1 MLERFKVPD
10 ADRVYVPADRVRQ
23 ATEAVFLAMGL
34 SGENAWQAADVLV
47 TNDLRGVETHGV
59 SNMLR
64 SYVAGYRSGN
74 LNPAPAVTTERESGT
89 TALLNAD
96 GGLGVHVAPLAM
108 RMAIEKA
115 SAMGVASVNVYNV
128 GHMGGA
134 GYHAMLAAEADMIG
148 LAMSTS
154 SGGVRM
160 LPTFGARP
168 MLGTNPIAW
177 AAPAQEMPP
186 FLFDIGTTQIA
197 GNKTRLA
204 QRVGAR
210 MLPGWIAAPDG
221 SPIMEEVELPEE
233 YFMLPFGGTREQGS
247 HKGYGFAAI
256 IEMMANNLGGIG
268 PSFIHPGG
276 NFHLA
281 AWNIDA
287 FTDVTKF
294 KTDMDTVLRGL
305 ADTPPAP
312 GNERVLYPGLS
323 EAEETERRSQNGIP
337 YHVEVVNWF
346 TSIRAELE
354 LSFEFP

>member
-10 ADRVYVPADRVRQ
+10 ADRVYVPSARVRT
-23 ATEAVFLAMGL
+23 AAVSVFLAMGL
-34 SGENAWQAADVLV
+34 SDANARQAADVLV

-64 SYVAGYRSGN
+64 SYVAGYRSGE
-74 LNPAPAVTTERESGT
+74 LNPNPAVETERESGT
-89 TALLNAD
+89 TAILNAD
-96 GGLGVHVAPLAM
+96 GGLGTHVAPLAM

-115 SAMGVASVNVYNV
+115 AKMGVASVNVHNV

-134 GYHAMLAAEADMIG
+134 GYHAMMAAEADMIG
-148 LAMSTS
+148 LAMST

-177 AAPAQEMPP
+177 AAPAGNMPP

-197 GNKTRLA
+197 GNKATLA
-204 QRVGAR
+204 KRVGAK

-221 SPIMEEVELPEE
+221 APIMEEVDLPET
-233 YFMLPFGGTREQGS
+233 YWMLPFGGTREQGS
-247 HKGYGFAAI
+247 HKGYGFASAI
-256 IEMMANNLGGIG
+256 EIMGNILTGIG
-268 PSFIHPGG
+268 PSFINPGSC
-276 NFHLA
+276 FHLA

-294 KTDMDTVLRGL
+294 KSDMDIVLGGL
-305 ADTPPAP
+305 KDTRPAP
-312 GNERVLYPGLS
+312 GHDRVLYPGLS
-323 EAEETERRSQNGIP
+323 EAEETDRRSRSGIP
-337 YHVEVVNWF
+337 YHVEVVDWF
-346 TSIRAELE
+346 TSIRAELD
-354 LSFEFP
+354 LDFEFP

>member
-10 ADRVYVPADRVRQ
+10 EDRVYVPPARVRA
-23 ATEAVFLAMGL
+23 ATEAVFLSMGL
-34 SGENAWQAADVLV
+34 SGANARQAADVLI

-59 SNMLR
+59 SNTLR
-64 SYVAGYRSGN
+64 NYVSGYRSGD
-74 LNPAPAVTTERESGT
+74 LNPDPAVATERESGT
-89 TALLNAD
+89 TAILNAD
-96 GGLGVHVAPLAM
+96 GGLGLHVAPLAM

-115 SAMGVASVNVYNV
+115 ARMGVSSVNVHNV

-134 GYHAMLAAEADMIG
+134 GYHAMLAAQSDMIG

-154 SGGVRM
+154 GGAGRM

-177 AAPAQEMPP
+177 AAPARDMPP

-197 GNKTRLA
+197 GNKAILA
-204 QRVGAR
+204 KRVGAK

-221 SPIMEEVELPEE
+221 APIMEEVDLPEN
-233 YFMLPFGGTREQGS
+233 YWMLPFGGTREQGS
-247 HKGYGFAAI
+247 HKGYGFATAI
-256 IEMMANNLGGIG
+256 EIMGNILTGIG
-268 PSFIHPGG
+268 PSFIHPGSCY
-276 NFHLA
+276 HLA

-294 KTDMDTVLRGL
+294 NSDMDTVLKGL
-305 ADTPPAP
+305 KDTKPAP
-312 GNERVLYPGLS
+312 GHDRVLYPGLS
-323 EAEETERRSQNGIP
+323 EAEETDRRSRYGIP
-337 YHVEVVNWF
+337 YHVEVVDWF

-354 LSFEFP
+354 LDFEFP

>member
-10 ADRVYVPADRVRQ
+10 ADRVYVPADRVRE
-23 ATEAVFLAMGL
+23 ATGAVFLAMGL
-34 SGENAWQAADVLV
+34 SEANALQATDVLI

-64 SYVAGYRSGN
+64 NYVAGYRSGT
-74 LNPAPAVTTERESGT
+74 LNPDPEVTTVRESGT
-89 TALLNAD
+89 TAILNAD
-96 GGLGVHVAPLAM
+96 RGLGVHIAPLAM

-115 SAMGVASVNVYNV
+115 ASMGVGSVNVHNV

-177 AAPAQEMPP
+177 AAPADEMPP

-197 GNKTRLA
+197 GNKATLA
-204 QRVGAR
+204 KRVGAR

-221 SPIMEEVELPEE
+221 SPIMEEVELPDD
-233 YFMLPFGGTREQGS
+233 YFMLPFGGTRELGS
-247 HKGYGFAAI
+247 HKGYGFASI
-256 IEMMANNLGGIG
+256 IEMMGNNLGGIG
-268 PSFIHPGG
+268 PSFLHPGG
-276 NFHLA
+276 NFHLV

-287 FTDVTKF
+287 FTDVAKF
-294 KTDMDTVLRGL
+294 KADMDTVLRGL
-305 ADTPPAP
+305 KDTPPAP
-312 GNERVLYPGLS
+312 GHDRVLYPGLS
-323 EAEETERRSQNGIP
+323 EAEETERRLRDGIP

-346 TSIRAELE
+346 AGIRAELE
-354 LSFEFP
+354 LDFEFT